1 MYFMRTNQ
9 NKRFIRKIL
18 KTKTIEEFRDIID
31 DINPGL
37 LLYID
42 LWDSQLLQQILKK
55 FNITK
60 EEFENHVMAPL
71 SPIDDFNHY
80 ES

>member
-1 MYFMRTNQ
+1 MLYVISL
-9 NKRFIRKIL
+9 NKRLTRKNWKI
-18 KTKTIEEFRDIID
+18 KSIKEFQVL
-31 DINPGL
+31 INDMNAGL
-37 LLYID
+37 LFYID
-42 LWDSQLLQQILKK
+42 LWDPRLLQQILKK

-60 EEFENHVMAPL
+60 EEFENYVMAPL

>member
-1 MYFMRTNQ
+1 MRTNQ
-9 NKRFIRKIL
+9 NQRFIRKIL
-18 KTKTIEEFRDIID
+18 KTKTIEEIRDVID

-60 EEFENHVMAPL
+60 EEFENYVMAPL